1 MRAPSRRSWTR
12 CGWPASP
19 TCPSRPIQTAAAV
32 AAANRERRTERN
44 MNALRVPIA
53 VFISA
58 VLTTSMFW
66 VLWDLINRQFDTT
79 QFQEGQRIEFSRM
92 RKDTE
97 VQTKRDQK
105 IERDRP
111 PPTPEAP

>member
-1 MRAPSRRSWTR
+1 
-12 CGWPASP
+12 
-19 TCPSRPIQTAAAV
+19 
-32 AAANRERRTERN
+32 
-44 MNALRVPIA
+44 MNSLRVPIA

-105 IERDRP
+105 IERERP
-111 PPTPEAP
+111 PPTPEAPRMAFSAGGLDNNVAQLAPIVDARAG